1 VDIPVKEKF
10 EGEEIMSTTPV
21 VNSEPSAV
29 PETKAKA
36 EKKSAS
42 PNATNKYA
50 VARLAKKKQ
59 RRKAHRL
66 TIKRSNTN
74 G

>member
-1 VDIPVKEKF
+1 
-10 EGEEIMSTTPV
+10 MSTTAIG
-21 VNSEPSAV
+21 S
-29 PETKAKA
+29 PENAMRESKTKAD
-36 EKKSAS
+36 KKSAS
-42 PNATNKYA
+42 PAETNKYA
-50 VARLAKKKQ
+50 VARSAKKKQ

>member
-1 VDIPVKEKF
+1 
-10 EGEEIMSTTPV
+10 MSTTPV
-21 VNSEPSAV
+21 VNPEPSAV
-29 PETKAKA
+29 PAAKTKAD
-36 EKKSAS
+36 KKSAS
-42 PNATNKYA
+42 TTPTNKYA
-50 VARLAKKKQ
+50 EARLAKKKQ

>member
-1 VDIPVKEKF
+1 
-10 EGEEIMSTTPV
+10 M
-21 VNSEPSAV
+21 NRY
-29 PETKAKA
+29 A
-36 EKKSAS
+36 E
-42 PNATNKYA
+42 
-50 VARLAKKKQ
+50 ARLAKKKQ

>member
-1 VDIPVKEKF
+1 
-10 EGEEIMSTTPV
+10 MSTTASG
-21 VNSEPSAV
+21 N
-29 PETKAKA
+29 PEDTMPESRAKG
-36 EKKSAS
+36 EKKSGS
-42 PNATNKYA
+42 PAPTNKYA
-50 VARLAKKKQ
+50 IAQLAKKKQ

>member
-1 VDIPVKEKF
+1 
-10 EGEEIMSTTPV
+10 MSTTPI
-21 VNSEPSAV
+21 VNSEPGAMH
-29 PETKAKA
+29 ETKAKA
-36 EKKSAS
+36 ENKSAS

-66 TIKRSNTN
+66 TIKRSNT
-74 G
+74 GG

>member
-1 VDIPVKEKF
+1 
-10 EGEEIMSTTPV
+10 MSTTAID
-21 VNSEPSAV
+21 S
-29 PETKAKA
+29 PENAMRESKTKAD
-36 EKKSAS
+36 KKPAS
-42 PNATNKYA
+42 PAETNKYA

>member
-1 VDIPVKEKF
+1 
-10 EGEEIMSTTPV
+10 MSTTPIA
-21 VNSEPSAV
+21 NSEPGTGH
-29 PETKAKA
+29 ETKAKA
-36 EKKSAS
+36 EKKPAA
-42 PNATNKYA
+42 PTATNKYA
-50 VARLAKKKQ
+50 EARLAKKKQ

>member
-10 EGEEIMSTTPV
+10 EGEKIMSTTPV

-29 PETKAKA
+29 PETKTKA

-42 PNATNKYA
+42 PQATNKYA
-50 VARLAKKKQ
+50 EARLAKKKQ

>member
-1 VDIPVKEKF
+1 
-10 EGEEIMSTTPV
+10 MSTTPV

-29 PETKAKA
+29 PESSARA
-36 EKKSAS
+36 GKKSAL
-42 PNATNKYA
+42 PTTTNTYA
-50 VARLAKKKQ
+50 EARLAKKKQ

>member
-1 VDIPVKEKF
+1 
-10 EGEEIMSTTPV
+10 MSTTAIG
-21 VNSEPSAV
+21 S
-29 PETKAKA
+29 PENVMPESKIKAD
-36 EKKSAS
+36 KKSAS
-42 PNATNKYA
+42 PAETNKYA

>member
-1 VDIPVKEKF
+1 
-10 EGEEIMSTTPV
+10 M
-21 VNSEPSAV
+21 
-29 PETKAKA
+29 
-36 EKKSAS
+36 
-42 PNATNKYA
+42 NKYA
-50 VARLAKKKQ
+50 EARLAKKKQ

>member
-1 VDIPVKEKF
+1 
-10 EGEEIMSTTPV
+10 MSTTPIA
-21 VNSEPSAV
+21 NAEPGTGH
-29 PETKAKA
+29 ETKAKA
-36 EKKSAS
+36 EKKSAA
-42 PNATNKYA
+42 PTTMNKYA
-50 VARLAKKKQ
+50 EARLAKKKQ

>member
-1 VDIPVKEKF
+1 
-10 EGEEIMSTTPV
+10 MSTTATGSPES
-21 VNSEPSAV
+21 NAMSES
-29 PETKAKA
+29 KAKS

-42 PNATNKYA
+42 PAETNKYA

>member
-1 VDIPVKEKF
+1 
-10 EGEEIMSTTPV
+10 MSTANGTPE
-21 VNSEPSAV
+21 NTT
-29 PETKAKA
+29 PESKAKG

-42 PNATNKYA
+42 PTETNKYA

-66 TIKRSNTN
+66 TIKRSNT
-74 G
+74 GG